1 MTIDMLVTIGA
12 LLLLLFGV
20 VALRAPIDITMVSI
34 LALLMLAGVVEPAQA
49 FAGFSN
55 PAVLMIAALYV
66 VAQGMRETG
75 AIDRLASIVL
85 GRPKSTR
92 AAIFR
97 ITTPVAG
104 LSGFMNNTPLVAM
117 FMPVVVD
124 LGRRIQTSPS
134 KLLMPLSFASILGGQ
149 LTLVGTASNLVVNG
163 LYEDWLQME
172 AATLAIT
179 NATLPSAWILNG
191 ATSFFAPSSYGI
203 LAIILGIGFMIL
215 AAPRLLSERVPTKSA
230 NSELTGY
237 EVRMRVEKNGPIIGK
252 TIEQAGLRNLPGLY
266 LSSIERENRVIAAVG
281 PDEVLQ
287 AEDMLGF
294 VGDVDGVRELQRI
307 VGLTSEDDQPTKV
320 DAPVTI
326 RRLIEAVV
334 SPGAPFVGQTVRQ
347 SRFRS
352 VHNAAIIAVRRHGEK
367 LQGRIGDIVLRPGDV
382 LLLETSAGF
391 VETHGG
397 SPSFH
402 LVSTV
407 QGFQPV
413 RHNRSWLATTL
424 LFLMVIGLA
433 SGFLSPVLTVWIA
446 ALAMVTFRC
455 TSTSSARRSIDFS
468 VLVTIGAAIG
478 IGSAISNSGLGS
490 LVGEGLVES
499 ARSLGGGP
507 HLAMAAI
514 VLAAI
519 IISQLATNYGGA
531 VIVFPIAMST
541 ALAFGANP
549 VPFMLAVMAGAGSNF
564 LTPIAYQTNLMVY
577 GPGRYRF
584 TDYARLGLGLQLIV
598 LLTAI
603 FLIPVFFPF

>member
-1 MTIDMLVTIGA
+1 
-12 LLLLLFGV
+12 
-20 VALRAPIDITMVSI
+20 
-34 LALLMLAGVVEPAQA
+34 
-49 FAGFSN
+49 
-55 PAVLMIAALYV
+55 
-66 VAQGMRETG
+66 
-75 AIDRLASIVL
+75 
-85 GRPKSTR
+85 
-92 AAIFR
+92 
-97 ITTPVAG
+97 
-104 LSGFMNNTPLVAM
+104 
-117 FMPVVVD
+117 
-124 LGRRIQTSPS
+124 
-134 KLLMPLSFASILGGQ
+134 
-149 LTLVGTASNLVVNG
+149 
-163 LYEDWLQME
+163 
-172 AATLAIT
+172 
-179 NATLPSAWILNG
+179 
-191 ATSFFAPSSYGI
+191 
-203 LAIILGIGFMIL
+203 
-215 AAPRLLSERVPTKSA
+215 
-230 NSELTGY
+230 
-237 EVRMRVEKNGPIIGK
+237 
-252 TIEQAGLRNLPGLY
+252 
-266 LSSIERENRVIAAVG
+266 
-281 PDEVLQ
+281 
-287 AEDMLGF
+287 
-294 VGDVDGVRELQRI
+294 
-307 VGLTSEDDQPTKV
+307 
-320 DAPVTI
+320 
-326 RRLIEAVV
+326 
-334 SPGAPFVGQTVRQ
+334 VRQ

-490 LVGEGLVES
+490 LVGEGLVEF

-514 VLAAI
+514 VVSAI
-519 IISQLATNYGGA
+519 LISQLATNYGGA

-598 LLTAI
+598 LLSAV
-603 FLIPVFFPF
+603 FLIPLFFPF